1 MDTIEERLPP
11 NSIEA
16 EEAVLGSILIDPD
29 AYYEVAR
36 ILTRPA
42 DFYSTRNRWVWE
54 AIRELSDAGL
64 AIDVVTVIDKLRQHG
79 QLNDAGGESV
89 VISLLNAVPT
99 SINVESY
106 AQLVQ
111 QAAVRRRLVNAA
123 GTVARLAYDEAKPLT
138 EVVGAAQKALDDAS
152 AAHGANGTAEAADMM
167 DRAHER
173 LMLSLIHLSEPTRPY

>member
-42 DFYSTRNRWVWE
+42 DFYSARNRWVWE

-64 AIDVVTVIDKLRQHG
+64 AIDVVTVIDKLRQQDRG
-79 QLNDAGGESV
+79 QKQAGPKPAHKEAHDHRPW
-89 VISLLNAVPT
+89 LL
-99 SINVESY
+99 
-106 AQLVQ
+106 
-111 QAAVRRRLVNAA
+111 
-123 GTVARLAYDEAKPLT
+123 ARP
-138 EVVGAAQKALDDAS
+138 S
-152 AAHGANGTAEAADMM
+152 
-167 DRAHER
+167 
-173 LMLSLIHLSEPTRPY
+173 